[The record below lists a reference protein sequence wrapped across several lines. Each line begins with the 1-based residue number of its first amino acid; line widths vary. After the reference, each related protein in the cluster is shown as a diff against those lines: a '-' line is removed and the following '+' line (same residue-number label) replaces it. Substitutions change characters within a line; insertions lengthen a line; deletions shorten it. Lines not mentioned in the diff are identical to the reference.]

1 VQQILEPDAPEHLSP
16 HAIRDTVDDFGPVL
30 GRIDVH
36 AKRSS
41 AEGCIDYFDD
51 GFGYRTGVGIGG
63 FQARE
68 TLEGRVL

>member
-1 VQQILEPDAPEHLSP
+1 MPPISGSNSRTLIQTAFAFPHHRVQQILEPDAPEHLSP

-41 AEGCIDYFDD
+41 AEGCIDH
-51 GFGYRTGVGIGG
+51 
-63 FQARE
+63 
-68 TLEGRVL
+68 L